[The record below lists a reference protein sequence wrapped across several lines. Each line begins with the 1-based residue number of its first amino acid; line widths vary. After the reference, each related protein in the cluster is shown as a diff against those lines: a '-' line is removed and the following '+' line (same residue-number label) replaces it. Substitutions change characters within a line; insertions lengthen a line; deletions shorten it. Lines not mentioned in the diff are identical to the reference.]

1 MYSFTFIVSL
11 DQEVNLSRDLNLKGT
26 ASTWSVVAT
35 GAALPEDL
43 DKLVAQYAEDLY
55 GLVHLSYLSH

>member
-26 ASTWSVVAT
+26 ASTWSVVPT

-43 DKLVAQYAEDLY
+43 DKLVGQFI
-55 GLVHLSYLSH
+55 